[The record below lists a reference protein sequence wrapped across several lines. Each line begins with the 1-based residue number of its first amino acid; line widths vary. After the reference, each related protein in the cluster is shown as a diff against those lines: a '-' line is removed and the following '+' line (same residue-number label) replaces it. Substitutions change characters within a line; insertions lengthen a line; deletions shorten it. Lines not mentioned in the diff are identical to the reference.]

1 MKYNISYQFIGGEIH
16 LNGLTWFEFVQA
28 INKIEDEGKA
38 INNTVKVSSDVDV
51 PLVKEWET
59 VISEKYFLAVTSAIR

>member
-1 MKYNISYQFIGGEIH
+1 MKYNISYQFIGGERH

-38 INNTVKVSSDVDV
+38 INNTVKVSSSVDV
-51 PLVKEWET
+51 PLVKDFKSME
-59 VISEKYFLAVTSAIR
+59 VAV